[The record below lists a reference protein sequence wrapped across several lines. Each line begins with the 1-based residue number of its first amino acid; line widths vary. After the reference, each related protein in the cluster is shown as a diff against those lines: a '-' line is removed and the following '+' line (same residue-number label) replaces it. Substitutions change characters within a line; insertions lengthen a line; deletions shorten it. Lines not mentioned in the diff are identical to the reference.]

1 MDKVNTE
8 LFSVDYAG
16 LDRTVESMFPAGDRV
31 SFSDIV
37 CGLMDGEIPLRD
49 VFSMVKE
56 SGYQGLF
63 YDVLGVKELIYIA
76 IVAAVFSILSRTGR
90 LGQAAQTGFFVAYL
104 LIVAGSLRIY
114 EASKDIVGE
123 ALTSLLDFMKVL
135 LPAYCAGITFASGSF
150 SGSVFYSVVMLGIAV
165 VGIVLRNVV
174 LPMIGLYFMLSVLNR
189 ILEEDFLSKLAGL
202 FYSVADGLMKFSVAA
217 VLGIGAIQGMIA
229 PAADAVKRSALIKT
243 AGAVPVVGDILDG
256 TSQTVLAAGV
266 LLKNSIGAAGAIFIF
281 LLCLIP
287 LIRVGIAQFALRFG
301 AAVLQPVSDKRIT
314 DCIGYAAK
322 THKLLL
328 RMVLYTML
336 LFLLTIVVLSMLT
349 GGKGG
354 GV

>member
-1 MDKVNTE
+1 MDKMEAE
-8 LFSVDYAG
+8 LFFVDYVG
-16 LDRTVESMFPAGDRV
+16 LDHTVENLFPAESTL
-31 SFSDIV
+31 SFSEIV
-37 CGLMDGEIPLRD
+37 CGLMDGEIPVRD
-49 VFSMVKE
+49 LFSLLKE

-63 YDVLGVKELIYIA
+63 YGVLGVKELIFIA
-76 IVAAVFSILSRTGR
+76 IVAAVFSILSKTGR

-104 LIVAGSLRIY
+104 LIVAGCLKIF
-114 EASKDIVGE
+114 EASKEIVGE

-150 SGSVFYSVVMLGIAV
+150 SGSVFYSVAMLGIAV
-165 VGIVLRNVV
+165 VGIVLRNIV

-202 FYSVADGLMKFSVAA
+202 FYSVAEGLMKVSVAA
-217 VLGIGAIQGMIA
+217 VLGIGAIQGLIA

-243 AGAVPVVGDILDG
+243 AGALPVVGDVLDG

-266 LLKNSIGAAGAIFIF
+266 LLKNAIGAAGAIFIF

-287 LIRVGIAQFALRFG
+287 LVRVGIAQFALRFG
-301 AAVLQPVSDKRIT
+301 GAVLQPVSDKRIT
-314 DCIGYAAK
+314 DCLGYAAK

-328 RMVLYTML
+328 KLVLYTML
-336 LFLLTIVVLSMLT
+336 LFLLTIVFLAILM

-354 GV
+354 I